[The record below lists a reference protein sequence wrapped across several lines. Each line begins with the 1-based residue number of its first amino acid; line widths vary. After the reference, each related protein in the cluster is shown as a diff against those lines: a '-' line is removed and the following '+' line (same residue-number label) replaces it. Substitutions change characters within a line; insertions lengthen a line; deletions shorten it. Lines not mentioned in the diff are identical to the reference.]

1 MSKYVESAHGLAS
14 ERDAATDAV
23 SGVGHGVITGG
34 RRRRWSD
41 DDKARIVRE
50 SREPGAS
57 VPKVAR
63 RYGLSLG
70 QLYKWRSQ
78 TARAP
83 SEASAEA
90 GVRAR
95 AVQQACDGSA
105 LVETRPAFA
114 PVVMATSAKP
124 PYPTASEPGLLEI
137 VIGNVRVRVGDGAA
151 MDVERLVAV
160 LNAVR
165 RSS

>member
-1 MSKYVESAHGLAS
+1 MSKYVESAHRLAS

-23 SGVGHGVITGG
+23 SGVGHGVITGIG

-63 RYGLSLG
+63 QYGLSLG
-70 QLYKWRSQ
+70 PLYKWRQ
-78 TARAP
+78 TARAR
-83 SEASAEA
+83 SDASAEA
-90 GVRAR
+90 GVRAA
-95 AVQQACDGSA
+95 AVQQERDGSA

-114 PVVMATSAKP
+114 PVVMARSAKP
-124 PYPTASEPGLLEI
+124 PDPTASEPGLMEI
-137 VIGNVRVRVGDGAA
+137 VIGDVRVRVGEVAA